1 MSVLTDELTA
11 DINNS
16 ATLKSVTAVSKAGI
30 PHTVYKGTLHV
41 NSDGNIEFYDI
52 LESSRINENLVYSIW
67 FGKFVTVNI
76 LTEDR
81 RSYEILGKPV
91 QSITTGS
98 KFEEVYKNLKAN
110 RENDLNAIWII
121 EPSEV
126 REETFAVRKSEQERD
141 YPFLKHLDRALKK
154 QSERKI
160 KL

>member
-110 RENDLNAIWII
+110 RGNDLNAIWII

-126 REETFAVRKSEQERD
+126 REETFAVRNSEQERD